1 MRRIITISGMLL
13 FLLLVASAC
22 QSSEEQET
30 DNNKITD
37 EKNADST
44 EGASDDTEHHA
55 DEENADNVYEYEE
68 QEVIEGQI
76 EEGDYDIVVETD
88 NRENRVLFYEQ
99 NGEKYYKIIYIKDQN
114 RLKIIDI
121 YNDHGQIY
129 NEII

>member
-44 EGASDDTEHHA
+44 EEASDDTEHHA

-88 NRENRVLFYEQ
+88 NRENRVLFYER